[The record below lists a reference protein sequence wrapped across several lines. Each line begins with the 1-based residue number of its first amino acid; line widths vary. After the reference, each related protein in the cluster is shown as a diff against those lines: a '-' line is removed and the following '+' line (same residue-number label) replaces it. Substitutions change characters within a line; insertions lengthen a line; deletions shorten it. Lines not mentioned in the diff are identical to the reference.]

1 MSRMVAVFV
10 NAQRLELSADSTAL
24 DAVRAWN
31 AEAAR
36 EVEMG
41 ARVVLDSRG
50 LPIPADTRVYGGAI
64 FRLASA
70 RACDAASADESV
82 G

>member
-1 MSRMVAVFV
+1 MSQMVSVFV

-36 EVEMG
+36 DVQEGV
-41 ARVVLDSRG
+41 RVVLDSRG
-50 LPIPADTRVYGGAI
+50 LPIPADTRVHGGAI
-64 FRLASA
+64 FRLAPA
-70 RACDAASADESV
+70 RARDGASADEPL